1 MSSRPDLKVDDEV
14 GFVRFYRSISSS
26 SDNDNNNNETIRVFD
41 RGDWYSA
48 HGAEA
53 EFIAR
58 TVYKTTSVIRNLGR
72 SDTGGLP
79 SVTMSVTVF
88 RNFLREA
95 LFRLNRRVEIWG
107 SASGRGGQWK
117 LIKQASPGNLQD
129 VEEELGSVGGLNIEA
144 GAPIILAVKIS
155 AKAGEARSVGVCFA
169 DASVRELGVSEF
181 LDNDVYSNLESLVIQ
196 LGVKECL
203 VQMDAGRKDVE
214 LGKVRN
220 IMDSCGIA
228 VSERHS
234 GDFGVRDIEQ
244 DLTRL
249 LRDERSAGTLPQ
261 TELKLAMGSAAAL
274 IKYLGVMTD
283 PSNFGQYRLYQ
294 HDLSQFMKLD
304 SSALRAL
311 NLMPGPRDGSKSMS
325 LFGLLNHCKTP
336 VGSRLLAQW
345 LKQPLMDKAE
355 IEKRQQLVESF
366 VMDTELRQTMQEEH
380 LRSIP
385 DLYRLAKRFQR
396 KQATLEDV
404 VRVYQVAIR
413 LPGFVASL
421 ENVMDEQYQTP
432 LEAEYTS
439 KLRSHSDNLAKLE
452 EMVETTVDLDAL
464 ENHEFIIKPEFDESL
479 RIIRKKLDKLRHDM
493 DSEHRRVGR
502 DLDQEVDKKLF
513 LENHRVHGWCFR
525 LTRNEA
531 GCIRNK
537 REYQECSTQKNGVYF
552 TTSTMQALRREHD
565 QLSSNYNRTQTGL
578 VSEVVGVA
586 ASYCPVLEQ
595 LAGVLAH
602 LDVIVSFA
610 HCAVHAP
617 TPYVRPKIHPRGTGN
632 TVLKEARHPCME
644 MQDDISFITN
654 DVSLIRDESSF
665 LIITGPNM
673 GGKSTYIRQIGVIA
687 LMAQTGCFVPCSEA
701 ELTIFDCILA
711 RVGASDSQL
720 KGVSTFMAE
729 MLETSN
735 ILKSATSESLIII
748 DELGRGTS
756 TYDGFGLAWAI
767 SEHIVTEIR
776 CFGLFA
782 THFHELTALAD
793 RYPKS
798 AKNLHVVAFI
808 GDGTGN
814 EEDSKDSK
822 RDQVTLLY
830 RVEPGICDQ
839 SFGIHVA
846 ELVRFPEK
854 VVNMARQKA
863 DELEDFTSSGAQEK
877 ESMSLDKYSQ
887 EEVEEG
893 SALLKDMLLKWKEAI
908 EAPGK
913 DLTVEEKRQIMR
925 DLVNSD
931 PKLQANKVFQGIKAL
946 YNARKLK
953 RPPAGQLDSCTP
965 FPSSLSDVNM
975 LMSDGL
981 LRVFWP
987 YDLPRSSS
995 PGVIVG
1001 WRNSE
1006 VDFFVLTVLEDVEP
1020 RNVDN
1025 ALRAGILFR
1034 NSPHPI
1040 VRIFALCG
1048 RSAMHVLGS
1057 TNSPDPPT
1065 AFNPSHLY
1073 VTTSSSGKVPRIFC
1087 PPETNLSVQVI
1098 MFHRPH
1104 PTRMEYMSLEPISLA
1119 LGDKVF
1125 GSDKSDAVS
1134 NKIDTEEESDKAQAG
1149 MLVEKLKLHTVV
1161 KHVPSSKEQALP
1173 LIINQVNCAYE
1184 MGKLMEKNS
1193 HLVGIR
1199 VKRSMSVGERV
1210 VESATTLWDLFVL
1223 GVSYVFWQ
1231 WIWPVIT
1238 RIFIVGL
1245 VFHRTIAEIVLQI
1258 LEWRARPD
1266 AAALKD
1272 ISATA
1277 QQVDIRLQQFCYWPI
1292 QYVKLRQ
1299 RKDNWE
1305 SVTTSHPDYIRFYN
1319 SLWLVAN
1326 DVIIGIALGSYIIDN
1341 ANWVAFQISF
1351 ILTGYTVEG
1360 LQGTISWLMDWPAG
1374 LKLNNELAAFLGD
1387 LFLWVI
1393 ENWAVHIYSFYIASA
1408 RIFNWQLTI
1417 IISLF
1422 HLFRGKKRNV
1432 LRNRIDSCDYDL
1444 DQLLLG
1450 TILFTVLFFLLPTV
1464 IVFYLAFASA
1474 RMLIISLKAVLDTC
1488 LAFLNHFPLFA
1499 LMLRVKDS
1507 RRLPGGIRFELREE
1521 HDKSSTS
1528 KSSVSVPYIHLESI
1542 PLTLRAMFDQY
1553 FQLGHRLRKHYLS
1566 PQVIFCLVTG
1576 RFVPPI
1582 HRRNLYGMQY
1592 SMLPARR
1599 ASMTEVWSML
1609 TQPRKTSSSSSSSS
1623 SMVGGMGTAAN
1634 GILKVP
1640 GAFGQGELRRRGHR

>member
-1 MSSRPDLKVDDEV
+1 MSSRPDLRVDDEV
-14 GFVRFYRSISSS
+14 GFIRFYRSISST
-26 SDNDNNNNETIRVFD
+26 SDDSNTNNDTIRIFD

-48 HGAEA
+48 HGTDA

-58 TVYKTTSVIRNLGR
+58 TVYKTTSVLRNLGR
-72 SDTGGLP
+72 SETGGLP

-95 LFRLNRRVEIWG
+95 LFRLNKRIEIWTSSG
-107 SASGRGGQWK
+107 GRGAWK
-117 LIKQASPGNLQD
+117 RTKQASPGNLQD
-129 VEEELGSVGGLNIEA
+129 VEEELGSVGALSLDA
-144 GAPIILAVKIS
+144 AAPIILSVKIS
-155 AKAGEARSVGVCFA
+155 AKAGEARSVGV
-169 DASVRELGVSEF
+169 EF
-181 LDNDVYSNLESLVIQ
+181 LDNDVYSNFESLVIQ

-203 VQMDAGRKDVE
+203 VQLDAGRKDV
-214 LGKVRN
+214 
-220 IMDSCGIA
+220 DCGIA
-228 VSERHS
+228 VSERAAA
-234 GDFGVRDIEQ
+234 DFGVRDIEQ

-249 LRDERSAGTLPQ
+249 LRDERSAGSLLPQ
-261 TELKLAMGSAAAL
+261 TEWKLAMGAAAAL
-274 IKYLGVMTD
+274 IKYLGY
-283 PSNFGQYRLYQ
+283 QLYQ
-294 HDLSQFMKLD
+294 HDLAQFMKLD
-304 SSALRAL
+304 ASALRAL

-345 LKQPLMDKAE
+345 LKQPLMDRAE
-355 IEKRQQLVESF
+355 IEKRQQLVEAF
-366 VMDTELRQTMQEEH
+366 VVDTELRQTMQEEH

-413 LPGFVASL
+413 LPGIVASL

-432 LEAEYTS
+432 LEKEYTA
-439 KLRSHSDNLAKLE
+439 KLRSYSDSLVKLE
-452 EMVETTVDLDAL
+452 EMVETTVDLAAL

-479 RIIRKKLDKLRHDM
+479 RIIRKKLDKLRHEM
-493 DSEHRRVGR
+493 DVEHRRVGR
-502 DLDQEVDKKLF
+502 DLDQEVEKKLF
-513 LENHRVHGWCFR
+513 MENHRVHGWCFR

-578 VSEVVGVA
+578 VGEVVNVA

-595 LAGVLAH
+595 LAGILAH
-602 LDVIVSFA
+602 LDVVVSFA
-610 HCAVHAP
+610 HAAVHAP

-632 TVLKEARHPCME
+632 TILKEARHPCME

-808 GDGTGN
+808 GDGTD
-814 EEDSKDSK
+814 EAKDEKDAK
-822 RDQVTLLY
+822 RNQVTLLY

-846 ELVRFPEK
+846 ELVRFPDK

-863 DELEDFTSSGAQEK
+863 DELEDFTSAGAQGD
-877 ESMSLDKYSQ
+877 ESAMLIDKYSQ

-893 SALLKDMLLKWKEAI
+893 SALLKEMLLKWKAAV
-908 EAPGK
+908 EAPGQN
-913 DLTVEEKRQIMR
+913 LTVEEKRQIMR
-925 DLVNSD
+925 DLVKSE

-946 YNARKLK
+946 SRN
-953 RPPAGQLDSCTP
+953 D
-965 FPSSLSDVNM
+965 NM

-987 YDLPRSSS
+987 YDLPRSAS

-1006 VDFFVLTVLEDVEP
+1006 LDLFVLTVLEDVEP

-1040 VRIFALCG
+1040 VRIFTLCG

-1057 TNSPDPPT
+1057 TNSPDPPS

-1073 VTTSSSGKVPRIFC
+1073 VTTTPPCKVPRIWC

-1104 PTRMEYMSLEPISLA
+1104 PTRMEYMSLDPISLA

-1125 GSDKSDAVS
+1125 TADKSDAVS
-1134 NKIDTEEESDKAQAG
+1134 SKIDTEEEHDKAKG
-1149 MLVEKLKLHTVV
+1149 GKLVEKLKLHTVV
-1161 KHVPSSKEQALP
+1161 KHVLSSKEQALP

-1193 HLVGIR
+1193 HLIGIR

-1210 VESATTLWDLFVL
+1210 VESATTLWDMFVL

-1238 RIFIVGL
+1238 RIFVIGL

-1341 ANWVAFQISF
+1341 ANWVAFQINS
-1351 ILTGYTVEG
+1351 ILTGWTVEG
-1360 LQGTISWLMDWPAG
+1360 LQRTISWLMDWPAG

-1393 ENWAVHIYSFYIASA
+1393 ENWAGNMPIALFSDLVSILTVHIYSFYIASA

-1474 RMLIISLKAVLDTC
+1474 RMLIISLKAALDTC

-1521 HDKSSTS
+1521 HDKSTAN
-1528 KSSVSVPYIHLESI
+1528 KSAASVPYIHLESI
-1542 PLTLRAMFDQY
+1542 PLALRAMFDQY
-1553 FQLGHRLRKHYLS
+1553 FQLGHRLRKHYLA
-1566 PQVIFCLVTG
+1566 PRVIFCLVTG

-1599 ASMTEVWSML
+1599 ATMMEVWSML
-1609 TQPRKTSSSSSSSS
+1609 TQPRKTGSGGSSSS
-1623 SMVGGMGTAAN
+1623 SMGGGIGTAAN

-1640 GAFGQGELRRRGHR
+1640 GTFGQADMRRRGHR

>member
-1 MSSRPDLKVDDEV
+1 MSSRPDLRVDDEV
-14 GFVRFYRSISSS
+14 GFIRFYRSLASES
-26 SDNDNNNNETIRVFD
+26 NDETIRIFD

-58 TVYKTTSVIRNLGR
+58 TVYKTTSVLRNLGR
-72 SDTGGLP
+72 SETGGLP
-79 SVTMSVTVF
+79 SVTMS
-88 RNFLREA
+88 A
-95 LFRLNRRVEIWG
+95 LFRLNKRIEIWG
-107 SASGRGGQWK
+107 SVGTGKGHWK
-117 LIKQASPGNLQD
+117 KVKQASPGNLQD
-129 VEEELGSVGGLNIEA
+129 VEEELGSVGAMGGIDGG

-155 AKAGEARSVGVCFA
+155 AKAGEARNVG
-169 DASVRELGVSEF
+169 LGVSEF
-181 LDNDVYSNLESLVIQ
+181 LDNDVYSNFESLVIQ

-203 VQMDAGRKDVE
+203 VVADVNRKDVE
-214 LGKVRN
+214 IGKIRAIADN
-220 IMDSCGIA
+220 CGIA
-228 VSERHS
+228 ISERPAS
-234 GDFGVRDIEQ
+234 DFGVRDIEQ

-261 TELKLAMGSAAAL
+261 TELKLAMGGAAAL
-274 IKYLGVMTD
+274 IRYLGY
-283 PSNFGQYRLYQ
+283 QLYQ
-294 HDLSQFMKLD
+294 HDLAQFMKLD
-304 SSALRAL
+304 AAALRAL
-311 NLMPGPRDGSKSMS
+311 NLMPGPRDGSKTMS
-325 LFGLLNHCKTP
+325 LFGL
-336 VGSRLLAQW
+336 RLLAQW
-345 LKQPLMDKAE
+345 LKQPLMDLKE
-355 IEKRQQLVESF
+355 IEKRQQLVEAF
-366 VMDTELRQTMQEEH
+366 VVSTELRQTMQEEH

-396 KQATLEDV
+396 KQANLEDV

-413 LPGFVASL
+413 LPGFVNSL
-421 ENVMDEQYQTP
+421 ENIMDEEYQTP
-432 LEAEYTS
+432 LETEYTS
-439 KLRSHSDNLAKLE
+439 KLRNHSNSLAKLE

-464 ENHEFIIKPEFDESL
+464 ENHEFIIKPEFDDSL

-493 DSEHRRVGR
+493 YVEHKAVAR
-502 DLDQEVDKKLF
+502 DLDQEMDKKLF

-537 REYQECSTQKNGVYF
+537 KVYQECSTQKNGVYF
-552 TTSTMQALRREHD
+552 TTTTMQSLRREHD

-578 VSEVVGVA
+578 VSEVVSVA

-610 HCAVHAP
+610 HASVHAP
-617 TPYVRPKIHPRGTGN
+617 TAYSRPKIHPRGTGN
-632 TVLKEARHPCME
+632 TILKEARHPCME
-644 MQDDISFITN
+644 MQDDVSFITN

-673 GGKSTYIRQIGVIA
+673 GGKSTYIRMIGVIA
-687 LMAQTGCFVPCSEA
+687 LMAQTGCFVPCTEA

-782 THFHELTALAD
+782 THFHELTALED

-798 AKNLHVVAFI
+798 VKNLHVVAFI
-808 GDGTGN
+808 GDGTTTK
-814 EEDSKDSK
+814 EEDAEKK
-822 RDQVTLLY
+822 AQQKVTLLY

-863 DELEDFTSSGAQEK
+863 EELEDFTSADTSK
-877 ESMSLDKYSQ
+877 ESTTTTAIDKYSQ

-893 SALLKDMLLKWKEAI
+893 SALLKAMLLKWKTAI
-908 EAPGK
+908 EESGK
-913 DLTVEEKRQIMR
+913 EMSVEEKRQAMR
-925 DLVNSD
+925 DLVKAD
-931 PKLQANKVFQGIKAL
+931 PKLQANRVFQGISAL
-946 YNARKLK
+946 
-953 RPPAGQLDSCTP
+953 
-965 FPSSLSDVNM
+965 
-975 LMSDGL
+975 DGL

-1006 VDFFVLTVLEDVEP
+1006 LDLFVLAVLEDVEP

-1034 NSPHPI
+1034 NSPHP
-1040 VRIFALCG
+1040 VPRIFGLCG
-1048 RSAMHVLGS
+1048 RSSMHVLGS
-1057 TNSPDPPT
+1057 TNLRDPPT
-1065 AFNPSHLY
+1065 AFNPSHLI
-1073 VTTSSSGKVPRIFC
+1073 VNTRPSCKVPRIYC
-1087 PPETNLSVQVI
+1087 PPETNLSIQVI
-1098 MFHRPH
+1098 MFHRPD
-1104 PTRMEYMSLEPISLA
+1104 PTRMEYMSLNPISLA
-1119 LGDKVF
+1119 LEDKVLAA
-1125 GSDKSDAVS
+1125 DKSEGVS
-1134 NKIDTEEESDKAQAG
+1134 DMIESGEGVQKARAQKLVDK
-1149 MLVEKLKLHTVV
+1149 LRLHTVV
-1161 KHVPSSKEQALP
+1161 KHVASHKELALP
-1173 LIINQVNCAYE
+1173 FIVNQANCAYE
-1184 MGKLMEKNS
+1184 MGKLIEKNS
-1193 HLVGIR
+1193 SLIGIR
-1199 VKRSMSVGERV
+1199 VKRSMSVSERV
-1210 VESATTLWDLFVL
+1210 VESATTAWDLFVL

-1231 WIWPVIT
+1231 WIWPVVT
-1238 RIFIVGL
+1238 RIFVIGL
-1245 VFHRTIAEIVLQI
+1245 VFHRVIADFVLQV

-1272 ISATA
+1272 IFATA
-1277 QQVDIRLQQFCYWPI
+1277 QQVDIRLQQFCYWPT

-1299 RKDNWE
+1299 RKDDWE
-1305 SVTTSHPDYIRFYN
+1305 SVTTYHAHYIRFYN

-1341 ANWVAFQISF
+1341 ANWVAYQINHVLS
-1351 ILTGYTVEG
+1351 GWTVEG
-1360 LQGTISWLMDWPAG
+1360 LQRTISWLMDWPAG

-1393 ENWAVHIYSFYIASA
+1393 ENWAA

-1464 IVFYLAFASA
+1464 IVFYLAFTSA
-1474 RMLIISLKAVLDTC
+1474 RMLIITLKAGLDTW

-1521 HDKSSTS
+1521 HDKSDPDSTIH
-1528 KSSVSVPYIHLESI
+1528 YIHLESI

-1566 PQVIFCLVTG
+1566 PQVIFCLFTG

-1582 HRRNLYGMQY
+1582 HRRNLYSMQY
-1592 SMLPARR
+1592 SMLPDVRPSLAQ
-1599 ASMTEVWSML
+1599 VWSEL
-1609 TQPRKTSSSSSSSS
+1609 TQPRKSSGGSGSNSGTGPNG
-1623 SMVGGMGTAAN
+1623 SMKSGY
-1634 GILKVP
+1634 
-1640 GAFGQGELRRRGHR
+1640 GERRRGHR